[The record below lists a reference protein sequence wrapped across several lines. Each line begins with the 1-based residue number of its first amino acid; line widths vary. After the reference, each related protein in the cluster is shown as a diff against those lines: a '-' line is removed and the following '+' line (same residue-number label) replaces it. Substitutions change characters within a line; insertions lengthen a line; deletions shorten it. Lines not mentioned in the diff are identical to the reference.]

1 MDLPATQLQSSCNSM
16 MQLPSEKLWLLF
28 KLLLDLLDPALL
40 ALSLA
45 RSYRMDSKK
54 SIMMPLKL
62 LQMNNWVTEEAAAV
76 VA

>member
-1 MDLPATQLQSSCNSM
+1 MDLPAMQLQSSCNSM

-62 LQMNNWVTEEAAAV
+62 QMINWVMVEAAAV